1 MSSYPK
7 TVVKRL
13 RDKWPDNGTAGSFLP
28 NESADLIETL
38 EFALEEAQEGIEI
51 LDNLIDSV
59 QKHGNYSKDATLLF
73 LSHARQCFNAI
84 HGMKVSES

>member
-1 MSSYPK
+1 M
-7 TVVKRL
+7 
-13 RDKWPDNGTAGSFLP
+13 P
-28 NESADLIETL
+28 NEEVTDDSL
-38 EFALEEAQEGIEI
+38 EFALEEAKEGIEI

-84 HGMKVSES
+84 QRLDRQ